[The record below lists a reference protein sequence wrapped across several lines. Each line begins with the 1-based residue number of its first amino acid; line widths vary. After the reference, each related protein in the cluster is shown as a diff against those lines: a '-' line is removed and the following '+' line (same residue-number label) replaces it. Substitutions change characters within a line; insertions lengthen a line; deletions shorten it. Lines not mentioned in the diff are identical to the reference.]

1 VDRRVIASLKA
12 LSPRGK
18 AALIIAILLVAPLA
32 GWLGYRFGL
41 YLGHH

>member
-1 VDRRVIASLKA
+1 VDRRVIARFDA

-18 AALIIAILLVAPLA
+18 AVLIVAILLLAPLA

-41 YLGHH
+41 YGRH